1 MICYAWLRPSA
12 VTACVLLTSCACAA
26 RVPRGFD
33 PAHVVELSC
42 RQPLSAADPVPTWIG
57 PSDSKS
63 RFRLSRWCETVGP
76 VLFRPRPA
84 LEPPASIDRVA
95 IVSWNIHEGGG
106 DVRDLI
112 RRLQAGEFTGGAPV
126 SQFVLLLQEATRRS
140 GAVPIGVP
148 RGAPVPRRVSSH
160 QDSPDRDVQHFADEG
175 FAVLY
180 APSMRN
186 GDGDARDEHGAAEDR
201 GNAIVST
208 LPLEDPRVIEL
219 PLERQ
224 RRVVTAATIAGQSV
238 RSRWQLEIVDV
249 HLDTSLALLHGGPFA
264 ARRRQVIA
272 LLGALRPFWRP
283 SNGTRT
289 TVVGGDFNTWN
300 GRHESAVRLLTGAF
314 PDTPITEDAPTWR
327 GPLGLR
333 ATLDHIFVGGAASR
347 VNVKRLPARFGSDHY
362 PLLAVLDVGLN

>member
-1 MICYAWLRPSA
+1 MICGDRFREMA

-26 RVPRGFD
+26 RGPRAFD

-42 RQPLSAADPVPTWIG
+42 RQRPSSADPLPTWIE

-63 RFRLSRWCETVGP
+63 RLRLSRWCETVGP

-84 LEPPASIDRVA
+84 LEPPVSIDRVA

-112 RRLQAGEFTGGAPV
+112 RRLRAGEFTGGAPV
-126 SQFVLLLQEATRRS
+126 SHFVLLLQEATRRS
-140 GAVPIGVP
+140 SAVPIAVP
-148 RGAPVPRRVSSH
+148 RGAPTPRRIRSH
-160 QDSPDRDVQHFADEG
+160 QGSPDRDIQRFADEG

-186 GDGDARDEHGAAEDR
+186 GAGHGRDEHGAAEDR

-208 LPLEDPRVIEL
+208 LALEDPRVIEL

-224 RRVVTAATIAGQSV
+224 RRVATAATIAGQSV

-249 HLDTSLALLHGGPFA
+249 HLDTSIALLHGGPFA
-264 ARRRQVIA
+264 ARRRQASA
-272 LLGALRPFWRP
+272 LLDALRAFEGA
-283 SNGTRT
+283 SSEART

-300 GRHESAVRLLTGAF
+300 GRHESAVRLLTDAF
-314 PDTPITEDAPTWR
+314 PDAPISEEAPTWR
-327 GPLGLR
+327 GPLGLH
-333 ATLDHIFVGGAASR
+333 ATLDHIFVGGASSS
-347 VNVKRLPARFGSDHY
+347 VKVKRLPARFGSDHY

>member
-1 MICYAWLRPSA
+1 MMCRDWLRRFA
-12 VTACVLLTSCACAA
+12 VTACVLLTSYACASRA
-26 RVPRGFD
+26 PRAFD

-42 RQPLSAADPVPTWIG
+42 RQRPSSADPIPTWIE

-95 IVSWNIHEGGG
+95 IVSWNIHEGSG

-112 RRLQAGEFTGGAPV
+112 RRLQAGQFTGGAPV

-140 GAVPIGVP
+140 GAVPIRVP
-148 RGAPVPRRVSSH
+148 RGAPTPRRISSH
-160 QDSPDRDVQHFADEG
+160 PSSPDRDIQRFADEG

-186 GDGDARDEHGAAEDR
+186 GEGRARDEHGAAEDR

-208 LPLEDPRVIEL
+208 LPLEDPRIIEL

-224 RRVVTAATIAGQSV
+224 RRVAVAATVAGES

-264 ARRRQVIA
+264 ARRRQASA
-272 LLGALRPFWRP
+272 LLDAVRAFGRP
-283 SNGTRT
+283 SNENRT

-300 GRHESAVRLLTGAF
+300 GRHESAVRLLTDAF
-314 PDTPITEDAPTWR
+314 PDTPFTDHAPTWR
-327 GPLGLR
+327 GPLGLH
-333 ATLDHIFVGGAASR
+333 ATLDHIFVGGASSR
-347 VNVKRLPARFGSDHY
+347 VTVKRLPMRFGSDHY